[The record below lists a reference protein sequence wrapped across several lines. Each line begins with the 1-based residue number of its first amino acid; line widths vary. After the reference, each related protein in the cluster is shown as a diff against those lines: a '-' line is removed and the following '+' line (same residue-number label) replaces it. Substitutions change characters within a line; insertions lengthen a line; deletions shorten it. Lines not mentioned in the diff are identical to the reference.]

1 MPKLLIK
8 LNNIPDDE
16 AEEIRH
22 LLDENGV
29 DFYETDA
36 GRWGISLAGIWLR
49 DEAALPRAQQLLH
62 EYQLQRTERV
72 RDEYAARYQAGERDS
87 VLHRLFRSPLQIIL
101 YLLAILAII
110 YLTLMPFVQLISD

>member
-16 AEEIRH
+16 VQEIRH
-22 LLDENGV
+22 LLDENGI

-49 DEAALPRAQQLLH
+49 DEGVLPRAQELLH
-62 EYQLQRTERV
+62 EYQLERAERV
-72 RDEYAARYQAGERDS
+72 RDEYAARHQAGERDS
-87 VLHRLFRSPLQIIL
+87 ILHRLFRTPLRIIL
-101 YLLAILAII
+101 YLLAILAIL
-110 YLTLMPFVQLISD
+110 YLTLMPFVKLVG